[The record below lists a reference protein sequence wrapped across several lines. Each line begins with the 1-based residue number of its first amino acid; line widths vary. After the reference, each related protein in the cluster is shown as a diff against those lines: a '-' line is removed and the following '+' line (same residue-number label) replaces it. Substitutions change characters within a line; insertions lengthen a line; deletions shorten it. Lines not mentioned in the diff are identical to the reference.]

1 MKLPT
6 LAQGVEPLVRPRQ
19 VASRTTLTYYCWI
32 CNVHSIVTDRY
43 VDVRD
48 ISDMLPL
55 KLRVRTWKKLDLIY
69 RSQQGRVTKTK
80 VNEKKITGVIP
91 DSKASMP
98 RVDGVVKAKIVVV
111 VKLQQTTTYTVKTTI
126 KLLTYQ
132 EQVVDKPLNALFCYI
147 NSYIYA

>member
-1 MKLPT
+1 
-6 LAQGVEPLVRPRQ
+6 
-19 VASRTTLTYYCWI
+19 
-32 CNVHSIVTDRY
+32 
-43 VDVRD
+43 
-48 ISDMLPL
+48 MLPL
-55 KLRVRTWKKLDLIY
+55 KLRVRTWKKLKLIY
-69 RSQQGRVTKTK
+69 RSQQGGVTKTK